1 MRGKTLFCRA
11 ESTLCYAI
19 PPDKNIKN
27 IQYNIIFP
35 TNYNRETK
43 TASPPRRVLWITG
56 WYYLEG
62 LVVALRK
69 LFMAWLGRLWET
81 KSPLIA
87 GKSLA

>member
-1 MRGKTLFCRA
+1 M
-11 ESTLCYAI
+11 CYAI
-19 PPDKNIKN
+19 PTDKDIKN

-35 TNYNRETK
+35 PKYNRKTK
-43 TASPPRRVLWITG
+43 TASPARRLLRITS

-62 LVVALRK
+62 LLVALRK